1 MVFSGGSVLADIM
14 KDRYGTA
21 CVRTCSDVQYRPQ
34 VSVRMEIVRT
44 RFCLVCLYYLMMI
57 VHSFSPL

>member
-21 CVRTCSDVQYRPQ
+21 CVRTFSDVKYGPQ
-34 VSVRMEIVRT
+34 VFMRIEIVRT
-44 RFCLVCLYYLMMI
+44 RFCLFSLY
-57 VHSFSPL
+57 